1 MISFRY
7 KFINT
12 LESKAKKKSQN
23 VGMMK
28 SFSVL
33 KIKISG

>member
-1 MISFRY
+1 MISIKY
-7 KFINT
+7 KFIN

-33 KIKISG
+33 KIKIFG